1 MPKPLD
7 IGTINLIR
15 WAHEAGELK
24 DAIANVKANG
34 FDPEHLA
41 EVMKELGYVVPVE

>member
-24 DAIANVKANG
+24 QTIAKVLADG
-34 FDPEHLA
+34 FDPDHVDVIL
-41 EVMKELGYVVPVE
+41 KEMVIEFKSE